1 MSCFGWGLDPTPKI
15 SPPKNR
21 QKFAEPQIRVQINC
35 MDYVRSAAG
44 TRVPKLTAGAKRGLR
59 TGPLPSVPWRALDR
73 RSASLEHYL
82 PLWLLTAF
90 GLLAG
95 IQYLLLY

>member
-1 MSCFGWGLDPTPKI
+1 LLGARTHAKI
-15 SPPKNR
+15 LATQKR
-21 QKFAEPQIRVQINC
+21 QKFAATRIRVQFNY
-35 MDYVRSAAG
+35 MDYVRSVSG
-44 TRVPKLTAGAKRGLR
+44 SRTTKLLAGAKRVLR

-73 RSASLEHYL
+73 RSANLEHHL
-82 PLWLLTAF
+82 PLLLLMAF

>member
-1 MSCFGWGLDPTPKI
+1 
-15 SPPKNR
+15 
-21 QKFAEPQIRVQINC
+21 

-44 TRVPKLTAGAKRGLR
+44 SRVPTLVAGAKRRLR

-73 RSASLEHYL
+73 RSASLEHHL
-82 PLWLLTAF
+82 PLLLLTAF
-90 GLLAG
+90 GMLAG